1 MSPYFALTTP
11 LEGTATRSR
20 ATRWSSTLRGG
31 SCSNYSPSI
40 RIACARHVHGTCTAC
55 ALHVH
60 VHVHGMC
67 MCMACA
73 CAWHVHGMC
82 TACVRRVHCMYTAWA
97 RHGHG
102 MGTAWASSSSS
113 LRLAQVPTIQIFDGA
128 GINRLANL
136 DCQPAQFKQ
145 ARAVRGM
152 WPGTH
157 AWYNTRGTRTARARH
172 AHGTRTARARHDV
185 CLPIC

>member
-1 MSPYFALTTP
+1 MH
-11 LEGTATRSR
+11 GTCTAR
-20 ATRWSSTLRGG
+20 
-31 SCSNYSPSI
+31 
-40 RIACARHVHGTCTAC
+40 ARHVHGMCMCMAC
-55 ALHVH
+55 ACACARH

-73 CAWHVHGMC
+73 WHVYGVC
-82 TACVRRVHCMYTAWA
+82 TACALHV
-97 RHGHG
+97 HG

-157 AWYNTRGTRTARARH
+157 AWYNTRGTRTARCLPAYLLGGANDCGDDRGEDAAAGASRCRDGGRRDGARS
-172 AHGTRTARARHDV
+172 RPARAWPRQE
-185 CLPIC
+185 